1 MESVAVFT
9 QKPDDF
15 TPPRCRRK
23 ANTEDKGNP
32 ADRGDTDNRA
42 PGYCDAICCNIITII
57 ICTDCSRIQPAYCIG
72 EKFCSKLLMLQNIYI
87 DMSILDSNYG
97 SRWLSHS
104 GFRPLDGPTTTDG
117 NASGSSTR
125 GFWFPSWAGGNA
137 SRLPPPS
144 RPTPPR
150 PLQRSK
156 ERDMCRTTTVTD
168 IRRQRA

>member
-15 TPPRCRRK
+15 TPPRCCRK

-32 ADRGDTDNRA
+32 ADRGDTENRA

-97 SRWLSHS
+97 SRWPESFRFSAARRSYNDGRKCLRLEHE
-104 GFRPLDGPTTTDG
+104 GFLVPLVGWRERF
-117 NASGSSTR
+117 ASSATVPSDTASSLATEQ
-125 GFWFPSWAGGNA
+125 G
-137 SRLPPPS
+137 
-144 RPTPPR
+144 T
-150 PLQRSK
+150 
-156 ERDMCRTTTVTD
+156 
-168 IRRQRA
+168 